1 MEDCIFCK
9 ISSGQISSEILYRDD
24 HVFVIR
30 DIAPKAPTHL
40 LVIPLIHVTR
50 VVDLETD
57 DSPMIAAMFEA
68 VTAMVLRE
76 DVGNTGYR
84 LIINQ
89 GVDGG
94 QVVDHLHMHIL
105 AGKKLPEM
113 G

>member
-9 ISSGQISSEILYRDD
+9 ISSGQISSEILYRDG

-40 LVIPLIHVTR
+40 LVIPLSHVTKAA
-50 VVDLETD
+50 DLEID
-57 DSPMIAAMFEA
+57 DSSMIAAMFEA
-68 VTAMVLRE
+68 VTMVLQE
-76 DVGNTGYR
+76 DLASTGYR

-89 GVDGG
+89 GVDAG

>member
-40 LVIPLIHVTR
+40 LVIPLDHVTK
-50 VVDLETD
+50 VVDLESD
-57 DSPMIAAMFEA
+57 DSPMIVAMFEA
-68 VTAMVLRE
+68 VTAMVMQE
-76 DVGNTGYR
+76 SVEKTGYR

-89 GVDGG
+89 GIDAS

-105 AGKKLPEM
+105 AGKQLPEM

>member
-40 LVIPLIHVTR
+40 LVIPLSHVTR
-50 VVDLETD
+50 VADLETD
-57 DSPMIAAMFEA
+57 DSPMIAAMFET

>member
-30 DIAPKAPTHL
+30 DIAPKARTHL
-40 LVIPLIHVTR
+40 LVIPVSHVTR
-50 VVDLETD
+50 VADLETD

-89 GVDGG
+89 GVDAG

-105 AGKKLPEM
+105 AGNKLPEM

>member
-1 MEDCIFCK
+1 MKDCIFCK

-24 HVFVIR
+24 HVFVLR

-40 LVIPLIHVTR
+40 LVIPLSHVTKAA
-50 VVDLETD
+50 DLEID

-68 VTAMVLRE
+68 VTAMVLQE
-76 DVGNTGYR
+76 GIENKGYR

-89 GVDGG
+89 GVDAG

>member
-1 MEDCIFCK
+1 MKDCIFCK

-40 LVIPLIHVTR
+40 LVIPLSHVTKAA
-50 VVDLETD
+50 DLEID

-68 VTAMVLRE
+68 VTAMVLQE
-76 DVGNTGYR
+76 GIENKGYR

-89 GVDGG
+89 GVDAG

>member
-40 LVIPLIHVTR
+40 LVIPLSHVTR
-50 VVDLETD
+50 VADLETD

-76 DVGNTGYR
+76 DVGNTGYP

-89 GVDGG
+89 GVDAG